1 MYLLISRIQCKTT
14 FLLTGGTI
22 PPSSK
27 TKKEATNKTKKEEVS
42 RKVSLEKNKKEAAI
56 AAAAAAAA
64 STMASEAPTLPEP
77 AEDIPEQE
85 VAGPRKMSAVLTG
98 KYTMYAWIDLVF

>member
-1 MYLLISRIQCKTT
+1 MYHFSWNIFRSLGAAFINSNFFLLINYCISI
-14 FLLTGGTI
+14 LGGI

-42 RKVSLEKNKKEAAI
+42 RKVSEGKKKAEAE

-64 STMASEAPTLPEP
+64 AAEVPASEEDQE
-77 AEDIPEQE
+77 AE
-85 VAGPRKMSAVLTG
+85 GPRKMSAVLSGTCS
-98 KYTMYAWIDLVF
+98 KPC

>member
-1 MYLLISRIQCKTT
+1 M
-14 FLLTGGTI
+14 TGGTI

-56 AAAAAAAA
+56 AAAAAAA